1 MRTITKKMIVQS
13 ITDKKRVDSKNVKM
27 IIEDFFDFVSSN
39 LNEGNRFELRDF
51 GVFEVVQRKAKIGRN
66 PKAPEKPIPIPPRKA
81 VKFTPGRKM
90 KSLVSD

>member
-1 MRTITKKMIVQS
+1 MKTITKKIIVQS
-13 ITDKKRVDSKNVKM
+13 IAQKKGMDPKDVKT
-27 IIEDFFDFVSSN
+27 IVQDFLDLVSSN
-39 LNEGNRFELRDF
+39 LDEGNRFELRDF

-90 KSLVSD
+90 KSLISD